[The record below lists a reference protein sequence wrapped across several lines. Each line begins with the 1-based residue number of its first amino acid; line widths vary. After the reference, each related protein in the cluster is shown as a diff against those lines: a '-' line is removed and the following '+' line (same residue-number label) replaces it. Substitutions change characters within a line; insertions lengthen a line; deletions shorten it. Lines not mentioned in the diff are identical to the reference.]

1 MTFNK
6 DAVWTRL
13 SQIWDDQGVK
23 TLETKS
29 KRYAVISDTH
39 FGDGGSAD
47 DFHHNQ
53 RALINALHW
62 YLEREYFLILL
73 GDIEEFWQFDLRDIL
88 KRYGESVYPA
98 FRAFGDQRVIRVFG
112 NHDYEWGGLV
122 DPVKNHPVSTK
133 AAEEALKLK
142 DIHGQ
147 THILLV
153 HGHQGSLESDKFIWL
168 SRFFVRLYR
177 GIEPFLRPLGLFA
190 TGSVTKSQVTKD
202 YERVMYTWGKRHKV
216 MLICGHSHRA
226 IFASKSHAE
235 KLQEEIADLKAYNMR
250 RGIHQTTRKK
260 NLQKIEQLERQ
271 WDDERDKGRIIEQ
284 VDPGNVPLPCYF
296 NSGCGLY
303 TDGITAIEIDDDEIR
318 LVKWSNSKLFAQPRV
333 VFNQGKISEFIEQIM
348 R

>member
-1 MTFNK
+1 MNAILVDSIKKELEVRDRYFENLKRVIYGEPPVDEIDEKDTLSSTGMKKITF
-6 DAVWTRL
+6 
-13 SQIWDDQGVK
+13 
-23 TLETKS
+23 TKS
-29 KRYAVISDTH
+29 QEDS
-39 FGDGGSAD
+39 
-47 DFHHNQ
+47 
-53 RALINALHW
+53 
-62 YLEREYFLILL
+62 LL
-73 GDIEEFWQFDLRDIL
+73 RKEIEKEEQFDLSLTDRTIKEDDISNLFFFPPL
-88 KRYGESVYPA
+88 KG
-98 FRAFGDQRVIRVFG
+98 VISSSF
-112 NHDYEWGGLV
+112 